1 MVAGRADCAS
11 AFAVSPFPWTDVLI
25 ILALIVLNGVFALSE
40 LAIVSAKTS
49 TLEARAEAGST
60 SARIAIALAA
70 EPGKFLSTVQ
80 IGITLIGI
88 IAGAYSGASLGGP
101 TGERLVALGLPER
114 FSDQAGFAV
123 AILAGVVA
131 RVTELKEDAS
141 LATFYLVSLALGAI
155 IMTTYFS
162 LIIGELVPKQLAL
175 RNAVP
180 VSLVMAW
187 PLAYLARFAAPLV
200 WVLDKSSALVIA
212 LFGIR
217 PGEQGAFTAEELQ
230 IIFAEATRS
239 GVIEA
244 EQHQILTG
252 VVRLAERPVREMM
265 TPRTEIDWIEADAD
279 EAAIRAGIAASPHS
293 LLLVGEGSPDT
304 ILGVVK
310 VRDVLAALVAGEA
323 VSVRRFVRKVEVVPD
338 QLDAMD
344 ALRVLQ
350 GADVALAL
358 VRDEYGHFE
367 GIVTPID
374 LLTAIVGNFA
384 SDQDAGDIPQI
395 VEREDG
401 SLLVSGAL
409 SADVLADRLALDY
422 GESREFGT
430 AAGYALS
437 VLRKLPVEG
446 EAFTDQGWRFEVVDM
461 DGRRIDKLLVSRV
474 AEAD

>member
-1 MVAGRADCAS
+1 MSPDLTQVALIALRFRELEQAAICANS
-11 AFAVSPFPWTDVLI
+11 DPVTPYPWTDLLI
-25 ILALIVLNGVFALSE
+25 ILALVLLNGVFALSE

-49 TLEARAEAGST
+49 TLEARAETGST

-70 EPGKFLSTVQ
+70 DPGKFLSTVQ

-101 TGERLVALGLPER
+101 TGERLAALGVPDR
-114 FSDQAGFAV
+114 FADQAGFA
-123 AILAGVVA
+123 
-131 RVTELKEDAS
+131 
-141 LATFYLVSLALGAI
+141 LVI
-155 IMTTYFS
+155 VMTTYLS

-180 VSLVMAW
+180 VSLVMAK
-187 PLAYLARFAAPLV
+187 PLAFLARAAAPLV

-217 PGEQGAFTAEELQ
+217 PGEQGAFTAEELR

-265 TPRTEIDWIEADAD
+265 TPRTEVDWIEADAD
-279 EAAIRAGIAASPHS
+279 ETAIRETIAASPHS
-293 LLLVGEGSPDT
+293 LLLVAEGSPDA
-304 ILGVVK
+304 ILGVAK

-323 VSVRRFVRKVEVVPD
+323 VSIRSFVRRVEVVPD

-344 ALRVLQ
+344 ALRALQ
-350 GADVALAL
+350 GAEVALAL

-374 LLTAIVGNFA
+374 LLTAIVGSFA

-409 SADVLADRLALDY
+409 SADMLADRLDIAYD
-422 GESREFGT
+422 EDREFGT

-461 DGRRIDKLLVSRV
+461 DGRRIDKLLVSREDTDEDV
-474 AEAD
+474 D

>member
-1 MVAGRADCAS
+1 VTPYPWADL
-11 AFAVSPFPWTDVLI
+11 LI
-25 ILALIVLNGVFALSE
+25 IVALVVLNGVFAMSE

-49 TLEARAEAGST
+49 TLETRAEAGSA
-60 SARIAIALAA
+60 SARLAIALAA
-70 EPGKFLSTVQ
+70 DPGKFLSTVQ

-101 TGERLVALGLPER
+101 TGERLAALGLPER
-114 FSDQAGFAV
+114 FADEAGFA
-123 AILAGVVA
+123 
-131 RVTELKEDAS
+131 
-141 LATFYLVSLALGAI
+141 LVI
-155 IMTTYFS
+155 VFTTYIS

-175 RNAVP
+175 RNAVA
-180 VSLVMAW
+180 VAMVMAR
-187 PLAYLARFAAPLV
+187 PMAFLAQAAAPLV
-200 WVLDKSSALVIA
+200 WVLDKSSALVIG
-212 LFGIR
+212 LFGLGTR
-217 PGEQGAFTAEELQ
+217 DQETFTAEELQ

-265 TPRTEIDWIEADAD
+265 TPRTEVDWIEADAD
-279 EAAIRAGIAASPHS
+279 KVEITEAIAASPHS
-293 LLLVGEGSPDT
+293 LLLVAEGSPDHV
-304 ILGVVK
+304 LGVVK
-310 VRDVLAALVAGEA
+310 VREVLAALVAGGD
-323 VSVRRFVRKVEVVPD
+323 VSVRALMRKVEVVPD

-350 GADVALAL
+350 AAEVALAL

-395 VEREDG
+395 IEREDG

-409 SADVLADRLALDY
+409 SADVLADRLGLEY
-422 GESREFGT
+422 GEDREFGT
-430 AAGYALS
+430 AAGYCLS
-437 VLRKLPVEG
+437 VLKKLPVEG
-446 EAFTDQGWRFEVVDM
+446 EVFTDQGWRFEVVDM
-461 DGRRIDKLLVSRV
+461 DGRRIDKLLVSREMEV
-474 AEAD
+474 GGQ